1 MTDLQ
6 KTYLDRIGSLAD
18 AIYMVAKNANTTETE
33 SIKTLAELVNEE
45 VEKIEAE
52 EGYEN

>member
-6 KTYLDRIGSLAD
+6 KTHIERIGSLAD
-18 AIYMVAKNANTTETE
+18 AIFMVARNANTTETE

-45 VEKIEAE
+45 IEKIEQE
-52 EGYEN
+52 EEK